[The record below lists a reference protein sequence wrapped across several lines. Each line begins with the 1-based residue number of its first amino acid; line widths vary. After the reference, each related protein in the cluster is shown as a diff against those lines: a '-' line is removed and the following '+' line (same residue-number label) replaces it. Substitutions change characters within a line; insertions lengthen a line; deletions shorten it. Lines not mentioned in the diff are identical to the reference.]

1 MIGLKRNTVKVVDYD
16 PDWAMLALEYCRV
29 VRNACGELLVDV
41 QHVGS
46 TAVPELPPK
55 PILEIAAA
63 LATIDSTPEIV
74 RRLTCIGYFDR
85 GDQGDAGGGTYL
97 SERSI
102 CVVAHGSRQWREYLH
117 FRDPLRQR
125 PATRKKYADLKR
137 DLASICRDDREAY
150 TTSKA

>member
-74 RRLTCIGYFDR
+74 RRLTCIGHFDR
-85 GDQGDAGGGTYL
+85 GDQGDAGHLLIRTVHLRCGT
-97 SERSI
+97 
-102 CVVAHGSRQWREYLH
+102 RQQTMARIPSL
-117 FRDPLRQR
+117 P
-125 PATRKKYADLKR
+125 
-137 DLASICRDDREAY
+137 
-150 TTSKA
+150 

>member
-85 GDQGDAGGGTYL
+85 GDQGDAGGAPTYPNGPSAL
-97 SERSI
+97 WHTAADNGENTFTSVI
-102 CVVAHGSRQWREYLH
+102 HCGKA
-117 FRDPLRQR
+117 RD
-125 PATRKKYADLKR
+125 AEK
-137 DLASICRDDREAY
+137 ICRPETRPCEHLPG
-150 TTSKA
+150 

>member
-1 MIGLKRNTVKVVDYD
+1 MIGLKRNTIKFVDYD

-63 LATIDSTPEIV
+63 LATIDATPEIV

-85 GDQGDAGGGTYL
+85 GDQGDAGGHLLIRTVHLRCGT
-97 SERSI
+97 
-102 CVVAHGSRQWREYLH
+102 RQQTMARI
-117 FRDPLRQR
+117 PSLR
-125 PATRKKYADLKR
+125 
-137 DLASICRDDREAY
+137 
-150 TTSKA
+150 

>member
-1 MIGLKRNTVKVVDYD
+1 MIGLKRNTIKFVDYD

-63 LATIDSTPEIV
+63 LATIDATPEIV

-85 GDQGDAGGGTYL
+85 GDQGDAGGAPTYPNGPSAL
-97 SERSI
+97 WHT
-102 CVVAHGSRQWREYLH
+102 A
-117 FRDPLRQR
+117 
-125 PATRKKYADLKR
+125 ADNG
-137 DLASICRDDREAY
+137 EN
-150 TTSKA
+150 TFTSVIHCGKGPRRGKNMQT